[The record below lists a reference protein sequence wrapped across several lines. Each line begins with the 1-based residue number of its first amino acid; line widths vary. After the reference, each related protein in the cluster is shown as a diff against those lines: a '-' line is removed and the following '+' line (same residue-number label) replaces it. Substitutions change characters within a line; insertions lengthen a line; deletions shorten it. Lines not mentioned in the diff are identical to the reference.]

1 LLDGCLHEIE
11 QLPDQI
17 KANVATT
24 QNVKGNWVTG
34 VMSAVA
40 ITAPKKTEIIS
51 VPIASPK
58 EHNILVEV
66 DTVGICGTD
75 VHLYEGTSHY
85 VQTGLTKFPI
95 RFGHEWSG
103 VVLACSSIE
112 FEHLVG
118 KRVTGE
124 PFISCGQCLTCRGG
138 HYNLCPSRFEL
149 GVRGDYPGAAAKY
162 LSIPATNVHVIPDN
176 VPLNEA
182 LLSEPAVT
190 AMHAVERS
198 GLQIAETAA
207 VIGSG
212 TLGLIVLQIARSLG
226 AQISVIGVD
235 EDTLKTAKK
244 LGAAHVYRPEE
255 APSSNFD
262 VVYEASG
269 SSHIG
274 SLLTRVAANCAR
286 IMQIGIPSGPVNNIS
301 FGDFVTKGLS
311 LEGILGGV
319 HLMPRTLELIS
330 KGIIQPKE
338 MIHAVMPIVEISEA
352 FELVSATGRGK
363 PKILL
368 DMKSL

>member
-1 LLDGCLHEIE
+1 MVGFHQEIVQLLD
-11 QLPDQI
+11 PI
-17 KANVATT
+17 KVNMTSTSAVSA
-24 QNVKGNWVTG
+24 NWVIG
-34 VMSAVA
+34 DMPAVA
-40 ITAPKKTEIIS
+40 ITAPKRTQTIS
-51 VPIASPK
+51 VPIALPK
-58 EHNILVEV
+58 DHNILIEV

-75 VHLYEGTSHY
+75 VHLYEGTSYY
-85 VQTGLTKFPI
+85 VKTGLTKFPI

-103 VVLACSSIE
+103 VVLACSSFE
-112 FEHLVG
+112 FKHLVG

-124 PFISCGQCLTCRGG
+124 PFISCGQCLTCRAGY
-138 HYNLCPSRFEL
+138 YNLCPTRFEL

-176 VPLNEA
+176 VELNEA

-190 AMHAVERS
+190 AMNAVEKS
-198 GLQIAETAA
+198 CLQTGESAA

-212 TLGLIVLQIARSLG
+212 TLGLIVLQIARSVG
-226 AQISVIGVD
+226 AQVSVIGVD
-235 EDTLKTAKK
+235 EDTLNTAKK
-244 LGAAHVYRPEE
+244 LGAVHVYHPDQ
-255 APSSNFD
+255 APSNTFD

-269 SSHIG
+269 ASQIG
-274 SLLTRVAANCAR
+274 PLLTRIAANCAR

-330 KGIIQPKE
+330 NGVIKPKE
-338 MIHAVMPIVEISEA
+338 MVHAIMPISQISEA

-368 DMKSL
+368 DMKTL